1 MSDSR
6 TDLTTFSRLFCV
18 TNSSPNLLKLLQNSN
33 ELSLL
38 FQTRTTTKRT
48 PRSEEGEVQAR
59 RNRNMCRS
67 TALAHNLSTHS
78 VWLFILFLY
87 ALPRRQSPYPSL
99 RGATVL
105 KCVTIDYYAA
115 IREVVYNLHTIRSNK
130 DGLFKA
136 SPKKVGFIGCSFLC
150 GAYLFLGAT
159 RGVNTTRVEPCY
171 FQTFS

>member
-18 TNSSPNLLKLLQNSN
+18 TNTTPNLLQLQQNSN

-38 FQTRTTTKRT
+38 FQTRTTTRRT
-48 PRSEEGEVQAR
+48 QRSEEGEGQAR

-78 VWLFILFLY
+78 VWLLTLFLY

-115 IREVVYNLHTIRSNK
+115 IRQVVYNLHTIRSNK

-136 SPKKVGFIGCSFLC
+136 SPKKSGLHWMFIFVRRVSLSQVSIR
-150 GAYLFLGAT
+150 
-159 RGVNTTRVEPCY
+159 RGLTRVIFEH
-171 FQTFS
+171 FKTS

>member
-18 TNSSPNLLKLLQNSN
+18 TNTSPNLLKLLQNSN

-38 FQTRTTTKRT
+38 FQTRTTTRRT
-48 PRSEEGEVQAR
+48 PRSEDGEGQAR

-78 VWLFILFLY
+78 VWLLILFLY
-87 ALPRRQSPYPSL
+87 ALPRRQSPCPSL

-105 KCVTIDYYAA
+105 KCVTIVHMFCRFVIHQRIHLSVSSL
-115 IREVVYNLHTIRSNK
+115 IREDIRPN
-130 DGLFKA
+130 G
-136 SPKKVGFIGCSFLC
+136 I
-150 GAYLFLGAT
+150 
-159 RGVNTTRVEPCY
+159 
-171 FQTFS
+171 

>member
-1 MSDSR
+1 MGTR
-6 TDLTTFSRLFCV
+6 RRATARAAMPTTTMTTTSPI
-18 TNSSPNLLKLLQNSN
+18 SSATSTTPPRRRASSS
-33 ELSLL
+33 E
-38 FQTRTTTKRT
+38 TRTTTRRT
-48 PRSEEGEVQAR
+48 LRSEEGEGRAP

-78 VWLFILFLY
+78 VWLLFLFLY

-130 DGLFKA
+130 DGLFLKA
-136 SPKKVGFIGCSFLC
+136 SPK
-150 GAYLFLGAT
+150 
-159 RGVNTTRVEPCY
+159 
-171 FQTFS
+171 Q